1 MMQSTLRMMRKLL
14 RYNSVIMAIVMAAS
28 MMMSSASYAE
38 EADMQQL
45 PEYRVQP
52 APPVAEVAPQAVP
65 VPSTEPSLSL
75 DELLEQEIIS
85 RGDEPAQPAGDDATQ
100 QLQVPAADTASSF
113 SNKALLQ
120 GIDKV
125 TARASSIEAPIDSS
139 VFFGPLEIILR
150 SCWKSPPE
158 QMPENKALLEIW
170 EHKPGELKKLI
181 FHGWMFSS
189 SPSISALEHPVYDI
203 TVLECM
209 SGLNTT
215 H

>member
-1 MMQSTLRMMRKLL
+1 
-14 RYNSVIMAIVMAAS
+14 
-28 MMMSSASYAE
+28 
-38 EADMQQL
+38 MQQI
-45 PEYRVQP
+45 PEHRVQP
-52 APPVAEVAPQAVP
+52 QTEAAPQPIP

-85 RGDEPAQPAGDDATQ
+85 RGDEPVESTPDQTQPQ
-100 QLQVPAADTASSF
+100 PPVADTASSF

-120 GIDKV
+120 GLDKV

-150 SCWKSPPE
+150 SCWKSPAE

-189 SPSISALEHPVYDI
+189 SPSVSALEHPVYDI